1 MEKIQYEEFYK
12 TYYEKVYKYILKK
25 TANFHL
31 SEDLTM
37 DVFTCCYQHFEEY
50 NPQKASY
57 GTWVF
62 AVANNRLKNY
72 YRDRKDFAEL
82 NEQLSVSDD
91 MGETVIRAQHIM
103 FLRDKLADALETLN
117 ETQQA
122 IVILRYFKN
131 KNATEI
137 AQQFGMTPTN
147 VRVTLKRSIKKLK
160 EYFEIN
166 KINY

>member
-1 MEKIQYEEFYK
+1 MEQLRFEEFYE

-25 TANFHL
+25 TADFHL

-37 DVFTCCYQHFEEY
+37 DVFTSCCQHFAHY
-50 NPQKASY
+50 DPQKASY

-62 AVANNRLKNY
+62 AAANNRLKNY
-72 YRDRKDFAEL
+72 YRDRKDLAEL
-82 NEQLSVSDD
+82 NEQSAVSGDMEDD
-91 MGETVIRAQHIM
+91 VIRAQHVA
-103 FLRDKLADALETLN
+103 FLRDKLADALETLS

-137 AQQFGMTPTN
+137 ARKLGMSPIN
-147 VRVTLKRSIKKLK
+147 VRVTLTRATKKLK
-160 EYFEIN
+160 AYFEKNNID
-166 KINY
+166 Y